1 MTRWLE
7 LKVVSDAGPIIA
19 LSRIGKLKLL
29 KRYFGRIFI
38 PKEVYDQIVERGR
51 GKPGSEEV
59 EKYDWFE
66 AKEVGNRIAVNS
78 LSVDLEKGEAEAIIL
93 SLELEADLI
102 LMDDFNAREI
112 AKAMGLSVLGTV
124 GILVKAS
131 QDGIIENLKETLE
144 ELRRKGIRISNEVIE
159 YALTLAG
166 ER

>member
-1 MTRWLE
+1 
-7 LKVVSDAGPIIA
+7 V
-19 LSRIGKLKLL
+19 
-29 KRYFGRIFI
+29 
-38 PKEVYDQIVERGR
+38 
-51 GKPGSEEV
+51 
-59 EKYDWFE
+59 
-66 AKEVGNRIAVNS
+66 
-78 LSVDLEKGEAEAIIL
+78 
-93 SLELEADLI
+93 EADLI

>member
-1 MTRWLE
+1 MSNLAETR
-7 LKVVSDAGPIIA
+7 V
-19 LSRIGKLKLL
+19 
-29 KRYFGRIFI
+29 
-38 PKEVYDQIVERGR
+38 
-51 GKPGSEEV
+51 
-59 EKYDWFE
+59 
-66 AKEVGNRIAVNS
+66 
-78 LSVDLEKGEAEAIIL
+78 
-93 SLELEADLI
+93 EADLI